1 MDDEQKKAQRLVNLA
16 KARAR
21 IIEIRAEKNKLNVK
35 TNVDADASA
44 KPVEPT
50 VHDSKNEDEDDSKD
64 EPDPPPEPAP
74 EPAPEPTIKIKKT
87 PTKKKEVVVDSID
100 KKIVEPDELETKP
113 VKQKPVE
120 ALKEPMKVEEPPAKP
135 TFQRGIDGVW
145 YF

>member
-35 TNVDADASA
+35 QNVDA
-44 KPVEPT
+44 PVKQT
-50 VHDSKNEDEDDSKD
+50 VDDSKNEDEDDSKD

-100 KKIVEPDELETKP
+100 KKNVEPDELETKP